1 MGAASQTDSVAL
13 PTEPVGNSRSIADVT
28 RPFRE
33 QVDEQILDRA
43 AELFAQH
50 GFAQTSLKALAE
62 AVGLSKAGLLHHY
75 PSKEAIH
82 EAALETGRA
91 QARLVFEDVT
101 RLRPG
106 PDRDR
111 RALELLTDVAL
122 ERPGLVSLAFRPIT
136 APGDH
141 PVMLDG
147 EDMLIHEIFVL
158 DPDEQS
164 TERFIRVVGAL
175 SALAV
180 LTLTANR
187 EGDKTTWRPR
197 IIATCFDALGHAGAD
212 VSSYGSEPL
221 ED

>member
-1 MGAASQTDSVAL
+1 MT
-13 PTEPVGNSRSIADVT
+13 RS
-28 RPFRE
+28 FRE
-33 QVDEQILDRA
+33 QVDERILDHA

-91 QARLVFEDVT
+91 QARLIFDDVAD
-101 RLRPG
+101 LPSG
-106 PDRDR
+106 PRRDK

-122 ERPGLVSLAFRPIT
+122 DRPGLVALAFQPIT
-136 APGDH
+136 TPSERPA
-141 PVMLDG
+141 MLDG
-147 EDMLIHEIFVL
+147 ADMLIHEIFVL
-158 DPDEQS
+158 DPEEHCS
-164 TERFIRVVGAL
+164 ERLIRVVGAL

-180 LTLTANR
+180 LTLAANR

-197 IIATCFDALGHAGAD
+197 IIATCFDALGHAGAEAT
-212 VSSYGSEPL
+212 SYGSDPL